1 MFVDVPSSKTAT
13 ARQTTKL
20 VIRVARTH
28 VAAATPAIRRRD
40 LLTT

>member
-1 MFVDVPSSKTAT
+1 MLVDVPSSKAAT

-20 VIRVARTH
+20 VITVARTH
-28 VAAATPAIRRRD
+28 EAAATPAIRRRD